1 MLSTGAGDETLL
13 SARFICVSARTPGLR
28 APEGWLLSARIG
40 PAGGCGA
47 GAQMLS
53 ISRGTCWQISEELLA
68 ASEFRCYLSLQNTR
82 LVP

>member
-28 APEGWLLSARIG
+28 APEGWLLSAHIG

-47 GAQMLS
+47 GGTDAQHLM
-53 ISRGTCWQISEELLA
+53 WNVLA
-68 ASEFRCYLSLQNTR
+68 DL
-82 LVP
+82 